1 MSSQESSGAGS
12 GEVGAAGGTVGRGT
26 GRGTGRGRVV
36 IAEDNALLREGLV
49 HLLQRFDFEVVA
61 TAASAGELLEAAT
74 THSPDVVLTDVR
86 MPPGFRD
93 EGLRAA
99 LQLRRRRPGLPVLVL
114 SQYVEQAYATQLLAD
129 GEEGVGYLLKDRV
142 GDVRALVAALEEV
155 AAGGT
160 VIDPQVVRQLLG
172 RRHDPLRSLSERER
186 ETLALMAEGR
196 SNAAIAEQLVVTEAT
211 IAKHVRSILDK
222 LELPPS
228 AADNRRVLA
237 VITYLQHGT

>member
-1 MSSQESSGAGS
+1 MRPVDTNDDPTGARTPGRTP
-12 GEVGAAGGTVGRGT
+12 GEEQDGTS
-26 GRGTGRGRVV
+26 RGRVV

-49 HLLQRFDFEVVA
+49 HLLQRFGFTVVA
-61 TAASAGELLEAAT
+61 TASTAEELIAAAQE
-74 THSPDVVLTDVR
+74 HRPDIVLTDVR

-99 LQLRRRRPGLPVLVL
+99 LELRRHRPGLPVVVL

-129 GEEGVGYLLKDRV
+129 GEQGVGYLLKDRV

-160 VIDPQVVRQLLG
+160 VIEPQVVRQLLT
-172 RRHDPLRSLSERER
+172 RRRDPLSTLSERER

-196 SNAAIAEQLVVTEAT
+196 SNAAIAGQLVVTEAT
-211 IAKHVRSILDK
+211 VAKHVRSILEK
-222 LELPPS
+222 LDLPPS
-228 AADNRRVLA
+228 TTDNRRVLA
-237 VITYLQHGT
+237 VITYLQRGS